1 MTEDD
6 SMTKTIT
13 DPVLLKKALEVQQ
26 TEINEYHIYTR
37 LARFC
42 KDPHNSEILFSIG
55 EAEREHALFWERQTG
70 IDLGPQK
77 FKIFKTIFLARILGL
92 AFTLKRMETNE
103 GTASKNY
110 QDLTKDFPEVKAI
123 SEEEAKHE
131 LQLLNM
137 LDKKMLSGL

>member
-1 MTEDD
+1 MA
-6 SMTKTIT
+6 KTIT
-13 DPVLLKKALEVQQ
+13 DPVLLKRALQAQQ
-26 TEINEYHIYTR
+26 TEINEYYIYTR

-77 FKIFKTIFLARILGL
+77 FRVFKTVFLARILGL
-92 AFTLKRMETNE
+92 AYTLKKMETNE
-103 GTASKNY
+103 GMASKNY
-110 QDLTKDFPEVKAI
+110 QELIKDFPEVKAF

-131 LQLLNM
+131 LQLLDM
-137 LDKKMLSGL
+137 LGKKTPSGL